1 MQSSLIC
8 SSHSPLLYCYARE
21 PEGWDDLQRVFA
33 ERSAAIEAFAP
44 ELVIAFTS
52 DHFNGFFLDLMP
64 SFCVGFSAEA
74 VDDIGGFPGP
84 LDVPKAE
91 AQDAVTF
98 LRRHEFDVAVSLDMT
113 VDHALSQTLKV
124 MLGELDRY
132 PVVPVFINCINEPFV
147 SFRRSR
153 QLGDCIGRFAR
164 GLGKRVLFLGS
175 GGMSHNPTRY
185 YPAFGSGE
193 SEVTAYQLT
202 GGKSEASLSKDEWLA
217 RLHDMHI
224 EGARML
230 VDGSRTKADLKLNP
244 EVDKAFLQLMVDGQ
258 LHTIDDWDTDE
269 TVARAGIGWMEM
281 HTWIAAIAANEAAG
295 GQRPT
300 VDFYGEMLEIGIA
313 AGVAH
318 A

>member
-1 MQSSLIC
+1 MHSSLIC
-8 SSHSPLLYCYARE
+8 SSHSPLLSCYARE
-21 PEGWDDLQRVFA
+21 PEGWDDLQRVFV

-98 LRRHEFDVAVSLDMT
+98 LRRHEFDVAVSLDMK

-124 MLGELDRY
+124 MLGALDRY

-153 QLGDCIGRFAR
+153 QLGDCIGLFAR
-164 GLGKRVLFLGS
+164 ELGKRVLFLGS

-244 EVDKAFLQLMVDGQ
+244 EVDKAFLQLMVNGQ
-258 LHTIDDWDTDE
+258 LHTIDDWDADE